1 MNMLF
6 TNNRKLNYDEAVR
19 RIAYWASQPSSERAN
34 GALKMLAGMLK
45 RDRKNLYFEEV

>member
-19 RIAYWASQPSSERAN
+19 RIAYWASQPSSERAKIGCAQN
-34 GALKMLAGMLK
+34 ARGYVEA
-45 RDRKNLYFEEV
+45 